1 MSSPVN
7 YLIIEDHTLFGIAL
21 DQLLSGIPNLVS
33 LGVLQSHVN
42 IGGDIDGKKPGL
54 IFLDLHMPEKSG
66 FDILEDFQKRGGRL
80 PKVIVVSM
88 LTDPNIIKKALDMG
102 AMGFIPK
109 NTDYNELKT
118 AIEAV
123 LNGEKYINP
132 HLANELAHV
141 SAGNGDENTNF
152 QHAYNALSKREKEI
166 LKHIALGLTN
176 KQIAE
181 KLFLSPL
188 TVKTHR
194 HNILQK
200 LNLNN
205 TASVVRFITSLGII

>member
-1 MSSPVN
+1 MAE
-7 YLIIEDHTLFGIAL
+7 IEE
-21 DQLLSGIPNLVS
+21 
-33 LGVLQSHVN
+33 
-42 IGGDIDGKKPGL
+42 KKPGL
-54 IFLDLHMPEKSG
+54 ILLDLHMPEKSG
-66 FDILEDFQKRGGRL
+66 FDILEEYQKRSGRM
-80 PKVIVVSM
+80 PRIIVVSM
-88 LTDPNIIKKALDMG
+88 LTDPNIIQKALDMG

-109 NTDYNELKT
+109 NTDYDELKA
-118 AIEAV
+118 AIAAV
-123 LNGEKYINP
+123 LAGNTYINP
-132 HLANELAHV
+132 QLAKELASV
-141 SAGNGDENTNF
+141 TTASQDENSNF
-152 QHAYNALSKREKEI
+152 QYAYNALSKREKEI